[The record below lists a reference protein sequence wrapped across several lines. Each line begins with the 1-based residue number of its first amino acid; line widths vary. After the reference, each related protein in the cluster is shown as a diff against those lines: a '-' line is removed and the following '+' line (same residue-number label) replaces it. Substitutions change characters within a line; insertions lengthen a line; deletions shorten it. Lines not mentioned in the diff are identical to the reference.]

1 MGICNARY
9 RWMKAH
15 ASQSL
20 FSYWNSLRGDRLAPR
35 RFEIEPSSIAPFL
48 PDTFILERLDQD
60 AFRFR
65 LAGTRI
71 SDAFG
76 LELRGANLFELF
88 AISDHPLLRREIA
101 LVTSQGAAAVFEI
114 KAGEA
119 GAPAATFEMLILPLT
134 HTRDRVDRLLGS
146 IAPVDKPDWLGTVPL
161 ATRKVRRSEII
172 WPDGQPR
179 SIVERQAP
187 FSPVVRE
194 ARIVR
199 SDRRQFRVY
208 DGGLSRNDGS

>member
-1 MGICNARY
+1 
-9 RWMKAH
+9 
-15 ASQSL
+15 
-20 FSYWNSLRGDRLAPR
+20 
-35 RFEIEPSSIAPFL
+35 
-48 PDTFILERLDQD
+48 
-60 AFRFR
+60 
-65 LAGTRI
+65 
-71 SDAFG
+71 

-101 LVTSQGAAAVFEI
+101 LVTSQGAAALFEI

-161 ATRKVRRSEII
+161 ATRKVLRSEII
-172 WPDGQPR
+172 RPDGQPK

>member
-1 MGICNARY
+1 MRGTAR
-9 RWMKAH
+9 MKAH

-20 FSYWNSLRGDRLAPR
+20 FDYWNSLRGDRLAPG

-48 PDTFILERLDQD
+48 PDTFILERLDQN

-76 LELRGANLFELF
+76 FELRGANLLDLF
-88 AISDHPLLRREIA
+88 AGPDHPQLQREIS

-114 KAGEA
+114 MAGDA
-119 GAPAATFEMLILPLT
+119 GARSATFEMLVLPLT
-134 HTRDRVDRLLGS
+134 HTRQLVDRLLGS
-146 IAPVDKPDWLGTVPL
+146 IAPIDKPDWLGTVPL
-161 ATRKVRRSEII
+161 TTRKVVHSSII

-179 SIVERQAP
+179 ALLERQAP